1 MIHSQVI
8 EDSEKFTEWL
18 DRKIDGLDLPS
29 GRRHRVAGGC
39 LDLTMEY
46 QKGILLLVKERLY
59 GAAFAL
65 LRAVFESY
73 VRGIWLHR
81 CATEEDLENLAKDK
95 IPKFYELVKAVEK
108 LEGHEDKVLS
118 KIKER
123 AWKAMN
129 SYTHTGYL
137 QVMRRQT
144 ETSIEP
150 NYDDD
155 EVLEVV
161 NAANVFGFLSAI
173 ALCDL
178 TNNGVLAKTISDTYE
193 SLS

>member
-1 MIHSQVI
+1 M
-8 EDSEKFTEWL
+8 
-18 DRKIDGLDLPS
+18 
-29 GRRHRVAGGC
+29 
-39 LDLTMEY
+39 
-46 QKGILLLVKERLY
+46 LLVKERLY

-81 CATEEDLENLAKDK
+81 CATKVDLEKFAKDK
-95 IPKFYELVKAVEK
+95 SPKFNELIKAVEK

-118 KIKER
+118 KIRER
-123 AWKAMN
+123 VWKSMN

-137 QVMRRQT
+137 QVVRRQT

-155 EVLEVV
+155 EILEAV
-161 NAANVFGFLSAI
+161 NVANACGCLAAISI
-173 ALCDL
+173 CDL
-178 TNNGVLAKTISDTYE
+178 TNNGVLANTILDKFKKEWGQIYS
-193 SLS
+193 